1 MIMSISSEGQQY
13 IFELGRQLNILKKN
27 KMLENNALN
36 LLFSNLIY
44 LSFLTNFEWSK
55 KVWVHQFKL
64 SNLLSTPSAI
74 ELCLKIFRS
83 DTYFAKPN
91 IYHTKLNIISK
102 PCISFVVHFEQSL
115 PWWVHQ
121 EKVCNTS
128 FKSKH
133 NQDMSKDFELFE
145 NWKVQTPT
153 YLPSLQKV
161 KKKHYWMGYMV
172 HVSATTP

>member
-1 MIMSISSEGQQY
+1 VIISISSGGQQY
-13 IFELGRQLNILKKN
+13 ILNSQDNSTYQKI

-44 LSFLTNFEWSK
+44 LSFLTYFEWSK

-102 PCISFVVHFEQSL
+102 PCISFFVHFEQSL
-115 PWWVHQ
+115 SWWVHR
-121 EKVCNTS
+121 EKVCNTF

-133 NQDMSKDFELFE
+133 NQDISKDFELFE
-145 NWKVQTPT
+145 NWNVQTPT
-153 YLPSLQKV
+153 YLPSLQKL